1 MSMESI
7 WKEYFE
13 VKSYSVDFQQQLKP
27 SALMQFFQEVATN
40 HAASLGA
47 GYDPLMEKGLFWALS
62 RLKVE
67 ITRMPLIDE
76 KICIET
82 WPCGYEGLFFR
93 RDFIIYDQEQNVLAR
108 GISAWLLLA
117 VKTLRPQRPNV
128 LTIDIP
134 TNDGKRALA
143 DFPDRLMTQ
152 TVRTAYLKTI
162 GYNEIDLNLHVN
174 NTRYVDWAT
183 DCFQLDQYQNFNLIG
198 FSLEFLA
205 ETHWGDE
212 IELRIGEDPV
222 DADVEVIDQATQLPL
237 FRAVLKWKSKTN

>member
-1 MSMESI
+1 MESI

-47 GYDPLMEKGLFWALS
+47 GYDPLMEKGMFWALS

-117 VKTLRPQRPNV
+117 VNTLRPQRPNV

-152 TVRTAYLKTI
+152 TVRTSYLKTI

-212 IELRIGEDPV
+212 IELRIGEDPL
-222 DADVEVIDQATQLPL
+222 DAHVEVVDQATQLPL
-237 FRAVLKWKSKTN
+237 FRAILKWKSKTN